1 MSSPLQ
7 PFLEPA
13 NVQQLAGEALTW
25 LFTPAGQ
32 LLLAS
37 PSAQQLS
44 LLSDPNTLSIP
55 SWLQQVI
62 EKVLASN
69 HLDQNLEP
77 QVEQLRVALAT
88 EVVHIPLTLE
98 LQWLADVESEAS
110 FLLVTGSYQ
119 DSHQNL
125 FLDWQQLQ
133 SLEVQ
138 RLSHK
143 VGHWSWNRSQADEF
157 LAPPHIYTQIGRSL
171 HEPFTLTSFLQH
183 CHSSLESLQAN
194 AISLGNQRSHYLWD
208 FPVKTAHSDR
218 WFECH
223 CLLHHDETG
232 ELISLV
238 GNIRDITEEHHILS
252 LVQDSETRFQVLI
265 ESNPNGILVLDEQG
279 AVLFA
284 NHVAEQVFD
293 QSLSELQGK
302 YLGLPL
308 TLNVTVQLDLVQ
320 PDGSLRYVEVS
331 IVPIP
336 WQQSKAYLALLTDI
350 TSLQQTQQRLK
361 LLQEATENSPASILI
376 TSAEGIIEY
385 VNPAFELMTGYGAD
399 EVIGKNPRFL
409 KSGLMSPSFYQDL
422 WETITAG
429 ETWRGELYNR
439 RKTGELFW
447 DRTSISPVKD
457 LAGQIIHFVA
467 VKEDITEQKRNRELL
482 DHQANYD
489 SLTDL
494 PNRSLA
500 LDRLRQATALSE
512 RSNDTVIVMLL
523 DLDRFKNINNTL
535 GHSYGDCLLQEIA
548 KRLRYHLPREITISR
563 LGGDEFLIICPA
575 VKENIHLKKLSQ
587 QLLKIISQPITIE
600 AEELVITASIGVA
613 CYPND
618 GVTPEVLMR
627 NADTAM
633 YSAKRNGGNDF
644 QLFMPTMNA
653 EAHARIQLETHL
665 RHALEQYQLKVFY
678 QPIISLQDNHVV
690 GLEALARWHD
700 PELGNI
706 PPDRFIPIAEET
718 GLIIP
723 LGYRVIEQAC
733 QDVAIWQ
740 QKYNYPFWVAVNLSP
755 RQLRSNR
762 FTQITAKI
770 LQRHN
775 FRPNYLKL
783 EVTEQMLLDNTST
796 IAQMLDTLHRKGIA
810 LALDDFGTGY
820 SALSYLRRYPFQS
833 LKVDQS
839 FLRDIPHSTESCALV
854 KTIVAMA
861 HGLGMQAVAEG
872 VETAEQVE
880 FLKAIGCEYG
890 QGYWFSRPL
899 PAVEIDSFLAAST
912 GHESIS

>member
-7 PFLEPA
+7 PFLEPT
-13 NVQQLAGEALTW
+13 NPQLAGEALTW

-37 PSAQQLS
+37 PSAQQLG
-44 LLSDPNTLSIP
+44 LLSDPNARTIP

-69 HLDQNLEP
+69 QQAESLEP

-110 FLLVTGSYQ
+110 FLLVTGSCQ
-119 DSHQNL
+119 DPHHNL
-125 FLDWQQLQ
+125 FPDWQQLQ

-143 VGHWSWNRSQADEF
+143 VGYWSWNRIQTDEF
-157 LAPPHIYTQIGRSL
+157 LAPPHLYTQLGRSNN
-171 HEPFTLTSFLQH
+171 EPFTLTSFLQH
-183 CHSSLESLQAN
+183 CRNSIESLQAN
-194 AISLGNQRSHYLWD
+194 ATSLGNQRSHYLWN
-208 FPVKTAHSDR
+208 FPITTAESDR

-223 CLLHHDETG
+223 CLLHHDEAG

-252 LVQDSETRFQVLI
+252 LIQDSETRFQVLI
-265 ESNPNGILVLDEQG
+265 ESNPNGILILDEQG
-279 AVLFA
+279 AVLYA

-308 TLNVTVQLDLVQ
+308 TLNVTVQIDLVQ

-336 WQQSKAYLALLTDI
+336 WQRSKAYLALLTDI
-350 TSLQQTQQRLK
+350 TSLQQTQQRLN

-385 VNPAFELMTGYGAD
+385 VNPAFELTTGYSAE
-399 EVIGKNPRFL
+399 EVIGQNPRFL
-409 KSGLMSPSFYQDL
+409 KSGLMSPTFYQDL

-429 ETWRGELYNR
+429 NTWRGEFYNR

-500 LDRLRQATALSE
+500 LDRLRQAIALSE
-512 RSNDTVIVMLL
+512 RSNDAVIVMLL
-523 DLDRFKNINNTL
+523 DLDRFKNINDTL

-548 KRLRYHLPREITISR
+548 KRLRYHLPREITVSR

-575 VKENIHLKKLSQ
+575 VKENIHLEKLSQ
-587 QLLKIISQPITIE
+587 RLLKIISQPINIE
-600 AEELVITASIGVA
+600 AEELVITVSIGVA

-618 GVTPEVLMR
+618 GITPEVLMR

-665 RHALEQYQLKVFY
+665 RHALEQYQIQVFY
-678 QPIISLQDNHVV
+678 QPIISLQDGHVV

-783 EVTEQMLLDNTST
+783 EVTEQMLIDNTST
-796 IAQMLDTLHRKGIA
+796 IAQMLGTLHQKGIA

-833 LKVDQS
+833 LKVDKS
-839 FLRDIPHSTESCALV
+839 FLADIPDAAESCALV

-861 HGLGMQAVAEG
+861 HGLGMQAIAEG

-880 FLKAIGCEYG
+880 FLKEIGCEYA

-899 PAVEIDSFLAAST
+899 PAIKIDSFLAAST
-912 GHESIS
+912 GLGSVS